1 MMAFLHADSC
11 ECVTTN
17 LDLFSVPP
25 TQTSVEHGVYVDYHP
40 LTNVTDGSPIE
51 FDLPASVTDYL
62 DLANVKVKVT
72 QRDGTNLQP
81 DAQVAPVNLFL
92 HSLFSQVDIRP
103 MLNGTS
109 VTAANDTYPYRA
121 YMETLLS
128 YGEDAKNSQLTSAL
142 YYKDEAGRFDHITI
156 AGDATNEGYV
166 SRNKLIRGSRSVD
179 MIGRIHADL
188 FFQGRYLLNEV
199 NVKIKLVRS
208 RDTFWL
214 MGANQ
219 YKTSTESAIL
229 YVRKVKLSSSVFLA
243 HAKALENGTAKYP
256 VRRVTCKTVTIPAGY
271 FDISHEL
278 HHLWWGDSATLRAGP
293 TRAISRHA
301 TSLYLPTE
309 MMNY

>member
-1 MMAFLHADSC
+1 MAFLHADSC

-121 YMETLLS
+121 FMETLLS

-142 YYKDEAGRFDHITI
+142 YYKTRPDD
-156 AGDATNEGYV
+156 
-166 SRNKLIRGSRSVD
+166 
-179 MIGRIHADL
+179 
-188 FFQGRYLLNEV
+188 
-199 NVKIKLVRS
+199 
-208 RDTFWL
+208 
-214 MGANQ
+214 
-219 YKTSTESAIL
+219 ST
-229 YVRKVKLSSSVFLA
+229 
-243 HAKALENGTAKYP
+243 T
-256 VRRVTCKTVTIPAGY
+256 
-271 FDISHEL
+271 
-278 HHLWWGDSATLRAGP
+278 
-293 TRAISRHA
+293 
-301 TSLYLPTE
+301 
-309 MMNY
+309 